1 MAKSGV
7 ITDRCPTGI
16 QGFDELCLGGLVRN
30 SVNVALGGP
39 GAGKTIFLMQ
49 FLYNGATKYNENG
62 VYLSFEPE
70 LDELFKDGLS
80 FGWDFEK
87 LDAKGQIKFAR
98 VSPDTDVNEL
108 KKELTAM
115 IAKYDIRR
123 IALDPISLF
132 ATSEPNEAK
141 IRKMLYELSSIL
153 KRLGVTVLLADET
166 ATTDT
171 EEVGIAGAN
180 ARSQYVKFLVDGVI
194 DLYSSGL
201 GGVSDRAVR
210 ISKMRRTNHS
220 RGPIPMQI
228 TDEGISIISQKG
240 KKGIL

>member
-1 MAKSGV
+1 
-7 ITDRCPTGI
+7 
-16 QGFDELCLGGLVRN
+16 
-30 SVNVALGGP
+30 
-39 GAGKTIFLMQ
+39 MQ
-49 FLYNGATKYNENG
+49 FLYNGVTKYNENG

-87 LDAKGQIKFAR
+87 LDAKGQVKFAR

-108 KKELTAM
+108 KKELVGM
-115 IAKYDIRR
+115 VAKYEIKR
-123 IALDPISLF
+123 ISIDPISLF
-132 ATSEPNEAK
+132 GANEASDAK
-141 IRKMLYELSSIL
+141 TRKMLYDLTSML

-166 ATTDT
+166 ASTDT
-171 EEVGIAGAN
+171 EEVGISGAN

-210 ISKMRRTNHS
+210 VSKMRRTNHS

-228 TDEGISIISQKG
+228 TDDGITMDSSKG
-240 KKGIL
+240 KKGLF